1 MPTNPMFYR
10 SVSILNR
17 DTHRALRLA
26 RDGQDFAYAAR
37 SHVIP
42 AVVDEFTL
50 GSRYLPI
57 LFVPGA
63 PTPAPVFLVGLKPG
77 ENLFVGKDGE
87 WRGGHVPTYLRR
99 YPFMLGE
106 AADGAKLACVDDRS
120 PNFGRVEGAALFNED
135 GSESSFLQDKIRL
148 INEYSIW
155 AKRTDAFVKSLQDLQ
170 LLQAVSID
178 VRAPDGGSHGL
189 HGLNIV
195 SEARLDEL
203 TAEEFQR
210 LRAEGF
216 LPAIYAHLLSL
227 KSIDALKEVAFGAA
241 GAPKASANPAAA
253 PTQAEV
259 AHESVSQ

>member
-37 SHVIP
+37 THVIP
-42 AVVDEFTL
+42 AVVDEITL
-50 GSRYLPI
+50 GARYLPI

-77 ENLFVGKDGE
+77 ENLFVGQGGE

-106 AADGAKLACVDDRS
+106 AAEGAKLACVDDRF
-120 PNFGRVEGAALFNED
+120 PNFGRAEGVALFNED
-135 GSESSFLQDKIRL
+135 GTESQFLQDKIRL
-148 INEYSIW
+148 INEYSLW
-155 AKRTDAFVKSLQDLQ
+155 AKRTDAFVKALQDLQ

-178 VRAPDGGSHGL
+178 VRARDGASHGL
-189 HGLNIV
+189 HGLNII

-203 TAEEFQR
+203 TVDEFQR

-227 KSIDALKEVAFGAA
+227 KSIDALKDVAFGTE
-241 GAPKASANPAAA
+241 GASKASATPIAAA
-253 PTQAEV
+253 SQNETM
-259 AHESVSQ
+259 HESVSP